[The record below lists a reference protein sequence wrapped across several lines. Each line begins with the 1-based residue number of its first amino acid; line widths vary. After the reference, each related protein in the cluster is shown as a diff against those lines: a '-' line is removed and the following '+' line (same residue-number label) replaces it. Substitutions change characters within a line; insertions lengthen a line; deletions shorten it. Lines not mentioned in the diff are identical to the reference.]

1 MTNQNNQDTE
11 VSISQSAPADEH
23 ALRLAAE
30 ARVKELEA
38 LLADT
43 QSQLGKELSLQEDGH
58 RFRHLM
64 FWCVDWDKN
73 GKDDDAV
80 MLTFGPYKS
89 HTLRASVDEAAKKVK
104 EVVFTPVLTVSIAK

>member
-1 MTNQNNQDTE
+1 MENQTLQAT
-11 VSISQSAPADEH
+11 DERS
-23 ALRLAAE
+23 LRVKAE

-43 QSQLGKELSLQEDGH
+43 QRQLGQEKLLQEDGH

-64 FWCVDWDKN
+64 FWCVDWHKN

-80 MLTFGPYKS
+80 MLSFGPYKS
-89 HTLRASVDEAAKKVK
+89 HTLRASIDEAAEKVK
-104 EVVFTPVLTVSIAK
+104 AVITSPVLKVESAE

>member
-1 MTNQNNQDTE
+1 MVTPDKP
-11 VSISQSAPADEH
+11 SADEH
-23 ALRLAAE
+23 SLRVSAE

-43 QSQLGKELSLQEDGH
+43 QRQLGQEKSLQEDGH

-64 FWCVDWDKN
+64 FWCVDWHEN

-80 MLTFGPYKS
+80 MLKFGPYPS
-89 HTLRASVDEAAKKVK
+89 HALRASIDAAAEKANS
-104 EVVFTPVLTVSIAK
+104 VSKPNEQDAPSES

>member
-1 MTNQNNQDTE
+1 MENPNDQ
-11 VSISQSAPADEH
+11 AADEH
-23 ALRLAAE
+23 SLRVKAE

-38 LLADT
+38 LLAET
-43 QSQLGKELSLQEDGH
+43 QRQLGKEKLLQEDGH

-64 FWCVDWDKN
+64 FWNVDWQKN

-89 HTLRASVDEAAKKVK
+89 HTLRASVDEAAEKVK
-104 EVVFTPVLTVSIAK
+104 GAVASHVVKVIGEE